1 MSDVFRYCIYWACKL
16 LLFDIQ
22 VSNGVMILI
31 TLGALQWISGGWPA
45 GCLHMS
51 VDCQHCCIPPPPL
64 FSPCHIISLLPP
76 VFAYSAASYPA
87 SVHIWSQGY
96 GWGVRPS
103 GNYFFFKFSDIFCE
117 SGSPCE
123 TGELG
128 EQSETGGSRKDG
140 QNKWPSEPSKPNE
153 PTGLKPVNLEW
164 TFAEPSNPSETKDPD
179 SNIKLDL
186 GTDPCLM
193 WSIVVRCCYDN
204 GVKGRCRCEMLRQG
218 RVWVRVWKQWK
229 PNGNNGNNGRMPVG
243 EN

>member
-1 MSDVFRYCIYWACKL
+1 MDIWCLAGWLPSYVRWLPAL
-16 LLFDIQ
+16 LH
-22 VSNGVMILI
+22 
-31 TLGALQWISGGWPA
+31 TPT
-45 GCLHMS
+45 
-51 VDCQHCCIPPPPL
+51 PL
-64 FSPCHIISLLPP
+64 FSPSHIISLLPLSLLIP
-76 VFAYSAASYPA
+76 RLPILLLFISE
-87 SVHIWSQGY
+87 
-96 GWGVRPS
+96 VREMGIAIPT
-103 GNYFFFKFSDIFCE
+103 GNYFFLKFSGIFCE

-153 PTGLKPVNLEW
+153 PTGLKPVNLEL

-179 SNIKLDL
+179 SNIQFDL
-186 GTDPCLM
+186 GRDPCLM

>member
-1 MSDVFRYCIYWACKL
+1 MSNVFRYCIYWACKL

-22 VSNGVMILI
+22 VCNGVLIWI

-76 VFAYSAASYPA
+76 VFAYSVASYPA
-87 SVHIWSQGY
+87 SVHVYWSQGN
-96 GWGVRPS
+96 GWGGRPS
-103 GNYFFFKFSDIFCE
+103 GIYFFFKFSDIFCE

-128 EQSETGGSRKDG
+128 EQSE
-140 QNKWPSEPSKPNE
+140 
-153 PTGLKPVNLEW
+153 
-164 TFAEPSNPSETKDPD
+164 

-186 GTDPCLM
+186 GMDPCLM